1 MSFINGSL
9 AGFQGSNQSVYPNVQ
24 DADTGGGGGGGGFTG
39 MTIRDEGVLVGLNGG
54 VDTLNFV
61 GAGVTATGAGSLI
74 TVTVPGGGAAPT
86 PVVAGNSDA
95 PIAATVETGTA
106 LGAGPAT
113 MYITTVTYGK
123 LMNVQASGTLYSLG
137 IGAGVSTFA
146 GILPALASVP
156 TGGVVLTLAAIPI
169 GFTVAPLFADVV
181 VTVGGNLVFNIT
193 SAALLA
199 QNYPFSISFAVAL
212 L

>member
-1 MSFINGSL
+1 MSFINGTF
-9 AGFQGSNQSVYPNVQ
+9 AGFQGSQQGFYPNSQ
-24 DADTGGGGGGGGFTG
+24 GGATDNGGGGTAFTG
-39 MTIRDEGVLVGLNGG
+39 MTIRDEGVLIGLNAG
-54 VDTLNFV
+54 VETLNFV
-61 GAGVTATGAGSLI
+61 GAGVTATGPGSLI
-74 TVTVPGGGAAPT
+74 TVTIPGGAAPT
-86 PVVAGNSDA
+86 PVAAGNSGA

-123 LMNVQASGTLYSLG
+123 LMIVQASGTLYSLG

-181 VTVGGNLVFNIT
+181 VTVGGNIVFNIT

-212 L
+212 A